1 MERVADRLLE
11 LVQVQLLMEVFPD
24 LLSIMVS
31 AGEKMIHS
39 LIFGATRGAC
49 AHLRRRGCLVTIV

>member
-24 LLSIMVS
+24 LLLIMVS
-31 AGEKMIHS
+31 ASEK
-39 LIFGATRGAC
+39 
-49 AHLRRRGCLVTIV
+49 